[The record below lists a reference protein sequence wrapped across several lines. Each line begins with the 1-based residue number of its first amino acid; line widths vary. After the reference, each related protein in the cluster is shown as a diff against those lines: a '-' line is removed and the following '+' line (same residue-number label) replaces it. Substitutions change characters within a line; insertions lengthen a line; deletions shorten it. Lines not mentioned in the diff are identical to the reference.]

1 MKRLLTLILVLLPV
15 LSYAKEVEIVK
26 DATVLVPESQSVDQV
41 VKYTT
46 DELARKAS
54 EEAGV
59 SIYASTELVD
69 GKITKE
75 EVKLQTANVAKIS
88 QLEKKVFTDKK
99 GRTHVYLKIKASINT
114 DDLNKHLQLLTQN
127 ENLRKQL
134 EQERKEKEKLAEEM
148 RKASKEEFSDLNDEA
163 ERIAKA
169 HQVRVAALQKDAA
182 YAERILQENIDKKN
196 KEREKQAKQ
205 LEEMREAA
213 KKKEEEDKKK
223 ILEAHDKEKKAELEY
238 QARLNELIR
247 EAAIND
253 KMLSLENDNTLEFVT
268 AEVPGVRTKFA
279 ALVRSFN
286 AEEKANKKTMEI
298 FYREQIN
305 LIKSRQFLEEKPKDK
320 GEWETTA
327 TYNARVIE
335 YEKRKSDFE
344 KQKKS
349 DLQQADLDYQEK
361 TSTNEIETKKELLKA
376 LEPFYL
382 RLKSYNNGKFVS
394 SKVNR
399 AVINFGD
406 KDVDRNILNFTV
418 KLGMKKYDYVYTF
431 DNIEDFQAMYETRFS
446 FIAVPLYG
454 LVPAAT
460 GNGAKS
466 YLHGFKVIHLGMKKE
481 VWYPVQE
488 ASKIFPEILEY
499 ERMYNEIYNPDMNS
513 DAQDDS
519 GVDGSLPV
527 SDSFQYSASQNTSDM
542 KKKAPKRKKQ
552 GKFLDYGVNLAI
564 GTEDSSFFGE
574 FGIKYGKRYNA
585 FSIYYNL
592 AAVVGIAGESSSNNN
607 DYYDDRYDRY
617 TPSNSTSTANWGIA
631 TGVGMS
637 YHILYNVHLFGEV
650 NALYLSPNTPNKS
663 GFGGSAKAG
672 FEYHFQNTVKM
683 GVYLGTYFGDIDYNN
698 PFVIG
703 FSLYL

>member
-1 MKRLLTLILVLLPV
+1 MKRLLILMFVLLPV
-15 LSYAKEVEIVK
+15 LSYAKDVVIVK
-26 DATVLVPESQSVDQV
+26 DATVIVPESQSVDQV

-59 SIYASTELVD
+59 SIYASTELID

-88 QLEKKVFTDKK
+88 QVEKRVFTDKK

-169 HQVRVAALQKDAA
+169 HQVRIALLEKDAA
-182 YAERILQENIDKKN
+182 YAERVLQESIDKQN
-196 KEREKQAKQ
+196 REREKQAKQ
-205 LEEMREAA
+205 LEEMRQAA

-253 KMLSLENDNTLEFVT
+253 KILSSESDNTLEFVM
-268 AEVPGVRTKFA
+268 AEVTGVRAKFA
-279 ALVRSFN
+279 ALVRAFE
-286 AEEKANKKTMEI
+286 AEKKANKKTMDI

-305 LIKSRQFLEEKPKDK
+305 LIKSRQFLEEAPKEK

-327 TYNARVIE
+327 AYNARIIE

-344 KQKKS
+344 KQKSS
-349 DLQQADLDYQEK
+349 DLYQADLDYKEK
-361 TSTNEIETKKELLKA
+361 IATNEVETKKELLKA
-376 LEPFYL
+376 LEPFYI
-382 RLKSYNNGKFVS
+382 RLKNYNNGKFVS

-406 KDVDRNILNFTV
+406 KDIDHNTLNFTV
-418 KLGMKKYDYVYTF
+418 KLGMKTYDYIYNF
-431 DNIEDFQAMYETRFS
+431 DNIDDFKTMYETRFS
-446 FIAVPLYG
+446 FVAVPLYG
-454 LVPAAT
+454 LVPS
-460 GNGAKS
+460 GKGGKS
-466 YLHGFKVIHLGMKKE
+466 YLHGFNVIHLGMKKE

-488 ASKIFPEILEY
+488 ADKIFPEILEY
-499 ERMYNEIYNPDMNS
+499 ERMYNEVYLPDNANTQDNTNVDENS
-513 DAQDDS
+513 S
-519 GVDGSLPV
+519 SV
-527 SDSFQYSASQNTSDM
+527 SESFQYSASSNTSDM
-542 KKKAPKRKKQ
+542 KRKASRGKKSD
-552 GKFLDYGVNLAI
+552 KFFDYGINLAI
-564 GTEDSSFFGE
+564 GTEDSSFFSE
-574 FGIKYGKRYNA
+574 FGIKYGKRYNNFA
-585 FSIYYNL
+585 IYYNL
-592 AAVVGIAGESSSNNN
+592 AAVVGVAGENSYSN
-607 DYYDDRYDRY
+607 DRSYDSRYDRY
-617 TPSNSTSTANWGIA
+617 SPPKPTSTTNWGVT
-631 TGVGMS
+631 TGVGIS
-637 YHILYNVHLFGEV
+637 YHILFNFHLFGEI
-650 NALYLSPNTPNKS
+650 NALYLSPNTINKS

-672 FEYHFQNTVKM
+672 VMYNINDIFKM
-683 GVYLGTYFGDIDYNN
+683 GIYFGSYFGDIDYNN
-698 PFVIG
+698 PLVIG
-703 FSLYL
+703 FSFYM